1 MQKQQPEKAK
11 PPKAATNGG
20 FKVKPNSHRT
30 DICMKTNTQQA
41 ARQGAPNFGQMVAL
55 AMEKA
60 EHDLKGLLEA
70 RAQDDRWSD
79 DDVSVDLSIE
89 LAFDHLKQMKNAE
102 FKSKD
107 DFCWEWYKV
116 GAAVK
121 QSCKLFT
128 RKDCFYYRSLERTS
142 SMFENV
148 ADLVQF
154 VGA

>member
-20 FKVKPNSHRT
+20 FKVKPNSDRT
-30 DICMKTNTQQA
+30 DICMKTNTQHIAKQA
-41 ARQGAPNFGQMVAL
+41 APNVGQMVAL

-79 DDVSVDLSIE
+79 EDVDVDFSVE
-89 LAFDHLKQMKNAE
+89 LAYSHVLRMKEME

-107 DFCWEWYKV
+107 DFCLEWYKV
-116 GAAVK
+116 GAAVN
-121 QSCKLFT
+121 QGRKLFT
-128 RKDCFYYRSLERTS
+128 RKDCFYFRSLDRTA

-148 ADLVQF
+148 AELVQF
-154 VGA
+154 VEA